1 MISKTNSKLLQ
12 FEIWNYCDPV
22 LFGVFFILKLSCYSA
37 TSAQNLISSVER
49 TRTRVHRSFSQKT
62 TQFNFQIKKKKK

>member
-1 MISKTNSKLLQ
+1 MELLWPC
-12 FEIWNYCDPV
+12 FVW
-22 LFGVFFILKLSCYSA
+22 GFFFFLKLSCYSA

-62 TQFNFQIKKKKK
+62 TQFNFQIKKKKNDGAY